1 MVRGAKHTDCAL
13 GPDKSKAVSRSQE
26 LVRPLIDTPAS
37 VDGGRKLS
45 YGDAVSGA
53 IAGLWSPKQ
62 REMLNDGL
70 RELTRGRGD
79 TLMVFADVFYGRSKK
94 DDTYSNVM
102 DARRSILRVDYP
114 SITDSNDARRRE
126 VASFPDTGTKLS
138 PARDNCA
145 FWPVPPTR
153 KPGPPQ
159 TSGLPPV
166 LVIATTKSPIV
177 GYESGKKLASEI
189 NARLLTFE
197 SSWTFSFL
205 SPLLTV
211 ENDCVDRVGVK
222 YLTDLELPAEGARC
236 QEAS

>member
-1 MVRGAKHTDCAL
+1 
-13 GPDKSKAVSRSQE
+13 
-26 LVRPLIDTPAS
+26 
-37 VDGGRKLS
+37 
-45 YGDAVSGA
+45 
-53 IAGLWSPKQ
+53 
-62 REMLNDGL
+62 
-70 RELTRGRGD
+70 
-79 TLMVFADVFYGRSKK
+79 MVFADVFYGPSKK
-94 DDTYSNVM
+94 DDTYSNVK
-102 DARRSILRVDYP
+102 DARRSILRVDYL

-126 VASFPDTGTKLS
+126 VAPFPDTGMKRS

-177 GYESGKKLASEI
+177 GYESGK
-189 NARLLTFE
+189 
-197 SSWTFSFL
+197 
-205 SPLLTV
+205 
-211 ENDCVDRVGVK
+211 NDCVDRVGVK